1 VSGPDITNGSGDLNA
16 GHVVMLTLNMN
27 EDINIDTTGGT
38 PDAVAQRWRRRH
50 LFRGGGTKA
59 LTFTYTVANGE
70 NTSDLTVTAVNLNG
84 ATALD
89 ANGHDAV
96 FTGAIGNPA
105 GTLQIDTTPP
115 QLVDVS
121 VPLFSFGAAAE
132 FDFDKPVQATGGATV
147 TIGGSVSGVYEPATA
162 AALHDPTKMVFDFS
176 FVGHAYVTQMLADSS
191 VSLHGVTDLAGNPAT
206 IGNAAAGTSAFSSS
220 EAFNAFDGFAV
231 NEAHPSQAGDV
242 FSNASA
248 VASHAFD
255 FHLLT

>member
-1 VSGPDITNGSGDLNA
+1 
-16 GHVVMLTLNMN
+16 MLTLNM
-27 EDINIDTTGGT
+27 ISISTRR
-38 PDAVAQRWRRRH
+38 AARRRC
-50 LFRGGGTKA
+50 RSTTAASPPIPGGGSTKP
-59 LTFTYTVANGE
+59 LTFTYTVANRE
-70 NTSDLTVTAVNLNG
+70 NTPDLTVTAVNLNG
-84 ATALD
+84 TTALD

-96 FTGAIGNPA
+96 FTGAIGNPP

-132 FDFDKPVQATGGATV
+132 FDFDKPVQATGGTTV
-147 TIGGSVSGVYEPATA
+147 TIGGSVSGVDDPAAT

-191 VSLHGVTDLAGNPAT
+191 VSLQGVTDLAGNPAT
-206 IGNAAAGTSAFSSS
+206 VATPPRAQAHSS
-220 EAFNAFDGFAV
+220 EAFNAFDGLAA